1 MRGEKGGVRR
11 AELTSAAIQG
21 AGFHVSLGPGQE
33 MLTLQWEKAPGP
45 STGTRVAASPH
56 WPGRSAP
63 TWAAMGF
70 HEARPSLHGAH
81 YPTPQHSRGLQTAI
95 HAKRTFPVQNT
106 NLALGEQ
113 KPQKPVTGGSEAPSA
128 PQPLSQLA

>member
-1 MRGEKGGVRR
+1 M
-11 AELTSAAIQG
+11 
-21 AGFHVSLGPGQE
+21 
-33 MLTLQWEKAPGP
+33 
-45 STGTRVAASPH
+45 AASPH
-56 WPGRSAP
+56 WPGRSPP

-70 HEARPSLHGAH
+70 HEARPSAWSPLS
-81 YPTPQHSRGLQTAI
+81 YPQHSRGLQTAI